1 MDDPADDVQQSMS
14 GASARRTGA
23 CATIS
28 ARLVAVAAAL
38 AAIVAV
44 QLARA
49 QDRPDLADALRSR
62 LEALGTSPATRIS
75 GERIY
80 AAELILRFYAA
91 RDFRPVW
98 VSDAGPTARLE
109 SLVGVIVR
117 SADHGLRPADYHLAP
132 LERGRGRLGE
142 GLRHLAEIELIA
154 TDAFLLFAAHL
165 LAGRVDPETAAV
177 SWHFD
182 RREND
187 LLPVLERAIAIGDV
201 AGTLDDLSP
210 AAPAYRRLREALAE
224 HRSVA
229 SRGGWP
235 VVPPGPT
242 LRLGDR
248 DRRVPLLRKRLAATA
263 DRVRDLDSP
272 EFDKPLADAVMSF
285 QLVHGLDVDGLVGS
299 DTTRALN
306 VPVDER
312 IAQITAN
319 LERWRWLPL
328 QLASRYILVNI
339 AGFRLEVVD
348 DDRTVMTMRAVVGR
362 PYRRT
367 PVFAA
372 SMTYLV
378 FSPYW
383 NVPRSIATRDILPK
397 VRRDP
402 RYLEKQRIR
411 VFRGWADDTPIDPAT
426 IDWEGIS
433 RPSFPYRLRQDP
445 GPWNALG
452 GVKFMFPNR
461 FNVYLH
467 DTPDRE
473 LFEESSRTFSSGCV
487 RIERPADLAEYLL
500 EDPEV
505 WDHEAIRG
513 AMDRRRELTVR
524 VPRPIPVYLLYWTA
538 FIDEAGAVHF
548 RDDVYGQDRRLLVA
562 LGQPLPR

>member
-1 MDDPADDVQQSMS
+1 
-14 GASARRTGA
+14 
-23 CATIS
+23 
-28 ARLVAVAAAL
+28 
-38 AAIVAV
+38 
-44 QLARA
+44 
-49 QDRPDLADALRSR
+49 
-62 LEALGTSPATRIS
+62 
-75 GERIY
+75 
-80 AAELILRFYAA
+80 
-91 RDFRPVW
+91 
-98 VSDAGPTARLE
+98 
-109 SLVGVIVR
+109 
-117 SADHGLRPADYHLAP
+117 
-132 LERGRGRLGE
+132 
-142 GLRHLAEIELIA
+142 
-154 TDAFLLFAAHL
+154 
-165 LAGRVDPETAAV
+165 
-177 SWHFD
+177 
-182 RREND
+182 
-187 LLPVLERAIAIGDV
+187 
-201 AGTLDDLSP
+201 
-210 AAPAYRRLREALAE
+210 
-224 HRSVA
+224 
-229 SRGGWP
+229 
-235 VVPPGPT
+235 
-242 LRLGDR
+242 
-248 DRRVPLLRKRLAATA
+248 VPLLRKRLAATA

-272 EFDKPLADAVMSF
+272 EFDEPLADAVMSF
-285 QLVHGLDVDGLVGS
+285 QIVHGLEVDGLVGS

-319 LERWRWLPL
+319 LERWRWLPM

-513 AMDRRRELTVR
+513 SMDRRRELTVR

-538 FIDEAGAVHF
+538 WIDEAGAVHF